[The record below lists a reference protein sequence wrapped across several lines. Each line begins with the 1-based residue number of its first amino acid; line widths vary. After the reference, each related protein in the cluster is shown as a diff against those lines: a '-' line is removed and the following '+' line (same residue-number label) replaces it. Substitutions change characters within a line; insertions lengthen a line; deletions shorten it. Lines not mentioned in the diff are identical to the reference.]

1 MIRMCEEHGYFRGEV
16 CPVCGMEGKFIM
28 NDYEQEHLGKTLAGA
43 LRHFPEKFNLTMD
56 PRGWVDIQ
64 QFVNAIRSRRR
75 RFRWLR
81 AYHVVALI
89 KTDPKGRYQYKDGYI
104 RATYGHTI
112 DVDLDFP
119 TDETPDKLYYP
130 ATEEEAEFLKEGGI
144 RPADRVFVHLSTTL
158 ESAVEAGKVRSPRPV
173 IFEIDAKKA
182 SEDGIK
188 IMHAAPTIFITKE
201 IPPEYIKEVEVP
213 EELLAEPEEEKK
225 EEIEEGEKDE
235 ATEATQESS
244 GGEKSD
250 EGGEE
255 PEDEGSGGE
264 EESE

>member
-64 QFVNAIRSRRR
+64 QFVNAVRSRQR

-119 TDETPDKLYYP
+119 TNDVPEKLYYP
-130 ATEEEAEFLKEGGI
+130 ATEEEADFLKEGGI

-158 ESAVEAGKVRSPRPV
+158 EAAVEAGKVRSPRPV

-182 SEDGIK
+182 SENGIK

-201 IPPEYIKEVEVP
+201 IPPEYMKEVEVP
-213 EELLAEPEEEKK
+213 EELLAEPEPEKEEMEGEEKAEGK
-225 EEIEEGEKDE
+225 EEQG
-235 ATEATQESS
+235 
-244 GGEKSD
+244 
-250 EGGEE
+250 
-255 PEDEGSGGE
+255 
-264 EESE
+264 EESEEVEGSEEENMDAEEKEDSE

>member
-64 QFVNAIRSRRR
+64 QFVNAVKSRQR
-75 RFRWLR
+75 RFKWLR

-130 ATEEEAEFLKEGGI
+130 ATEEEADFLKEGGL
-144 RPADRVFVHLSTTL
+144 RPSDRMYVHLSTTL

-173 IFEIDAKKA
+173 VFEIDAKKA

-201 IPPEYIKEVEVP
+201 IPPEYIKEIEVP
-213 EELLAEPEEEKK
+213 EELLGPEE
-225 EEIEEGEKDE
+225 EEIEE
-235 ATEATQESS
+235 TEEQA
-244 GGEKSD
+244 
-250 EGGEE
+250 EG
-255 PEDEGSGGE
+255 
-264 EESE
+264 EESEETTEEDMAESEEETDEENPDMSEESE